1 MEKIILKIDGMTTA
15 CCVEEVKNALLKVKG
30 VKKVPTCCPKRGIA
44 EIEMEKGKVTAEQL
58 IKAVEEAGFKAKIKE
73 EGEEGELQELM
84 KKFEV
89 KFKILAQKYKI
100 PQKDIEEHWNQ
111 VKKEAA
117 EVYQRCCDWS
127 LGHGLAIKDAEAYCW
142 SAILVGI
149 GKLPWAEQVFD
160 ILKEES
166 KKMTNE
172 QIKEVVKNRYDEFG
186 KEGGFICPIMN
197 NLAGYTPE
205 QLSLVPEVSRKVS
218 RGCGNPTIFADLKPG
233 EVVCDF
239 GCGGGIDV
247 VLASHKVGPTGT
259 VVGVDFAPHL
269 IELASQAIKETG
281 LKNAA
286 VFIGDLEHFEK
297 MPDSSADVI
306 ISNCVICLDPNKKAI
321 YREAFRILKPGGR
334 LAISDIVDTGDLDPQ
349 VEERFELVWQGPFG
363 GALEENEYLNIVK
376 EAGFKEIKVV
386 IRHPLTPPEV
396 TKMASCPTEE
406 LISPVT
412 KEDIVQARG
421 KIVSLKFTAIKPW
434 TS

>member
-1 MEKIILKIDGMTTA
+1 MEKIVLNIKGMNTP
-15 CCVEEVKNALLKVKG
+15 CCAEEVREALLKTKG
-30 VKKVPTCCPKRGIA
+30 VNNVPICCPKRGIA
-44 EIEMEKGKVTAEQL
+44 EIEFEAGEITIEEL
-58 IKAVEEAGFKAKIKE
+58 IKVVEEAGFKAKVKE
-73 EGEEGELQELM
+73 AGEEGELQELM
-84 KKFEV
+84 KKFETEFQ
-89 KFKILAQKYKI
+89 KLAQKYNLDK
-100 PQKDIEEHWNQ
+100 KDIEEHWNQ

-127 LGHGLAIKDAEAYCW
+127 LGHGLEIKDAETYCQ
-142 SAILVGI
+142 SAMLVGF
-149 GKLPWAEQVFD
+149 GKLLWAEEIFKV
-160 ILKEES
+160 KEKS

-172 QIKEVVKNRYDEFG
+172 EIKKVVKNRYDEFG
-186 KEGGFICPIMN
+186 EEGGFICPIMN

-233 EVVCDF
+233 ELVCDF

-247 VLASHKVGPTGT
+247 VLASHKIGPTGT

-269 IELASQAIKETG
+269 IELASQAIKEAG
-281 LKNAA
+281 LKNAK
-286 VFIGDLEHFEK
+286 VFIGDIEHFEK

-306 ISNCVICLDPNKKAI
+306 ISNCVICLDPDKKAI

-376 EAGFKEIKVV
+376 EAGFKDIKVV

-421 KIVSLKFTAIKPW
+421 KIASLKFTAIKPQ

>member
-1 MEKIILKIDGMTTA
+1 MEKSELILKIKGISSP
-15 CCVEEVKNALLKVKG
+15 CCAEEIKEDLLKVEG
-30 VKKVPTCCPKRGIA
+30 VKKASVDFNKGIA
-44 EIEMEKGKVTAEQL
+44 RVEIEPGKMTGEQL
-58 IKAVEEAGFKAKIKE
+58 IKVVKEAGYEAEVTEREVEEVRFKTELKE
-73 EGEEGELQELM
+73 L
-84 KKFEV
+84 FE
-89 KFKILAQKYKI
+89 KYKI
-100 PQKDIEEHWNQ
+100 PLKELEEHWNF
-111 VKKEAA
+111 VKEASAKVFA
-117 EVYQRCCDWS
+117 ECCKWCHE
-127 LGHGLAIKDAEAYCW
+127 HGLTEMIDAEAFCK
-142 SAILVGI
+142 SAIAEGMGESAIADQLF
-149 GKLPWAEQVFD
+149 KL
-160 ILKEES
+160 KKKS

-186 KEGGFICPIMN
+186 EEGGFICPIMN

-205 QLSLVPEVSRKVS
+205 QFSLVPEVSRKVS

-269 IELASQAIKETG
+269 IELASQAIKEAG

-363 GALEENEYLNIVK
+363 GALEENEYLNMGK
-376 EAGFKEIKVV
+376 EAGFEEIKVV

-412 KEDIVQARG
+412 KEDIVQAQG
-421 KIVSLKFTAIKPW
+421 KIVSLKFTAIKPQ